1 METQGFSMAPWA
13 KNPPIMQEL
22 RVRSPDE
29 EVPLEEEM
37 AIHSN
42 IFAWEI
48 LWTEEP
54 GRLQS
59 TGHKESD
66 MTEQGT

>member
-1 METQGFSMAPWA
+1 MAPWA

-29 EVPLEEEM
+29 KVPLEEEM

-54 GRLQS
+54 GGFLGSCEPSSQGYKSQTRL
-59 TGHKESD
+59 TD
-66 MTEQGT
+66 

>member
-54 GRLQS
+54 GRL
-59 TGHKESD
+59 
-66 MTEQGT
+66 

>member
-1 METQGFSMAPWA
+1 MIIADIADNGNPGLLQGSL
-13 KNPPIMQEL
+13 QEL
-22 RVRSPDE
+22 RVRSPEGED
-29 EVPLEEEM
+29 PLKEEM

-54 GRLQS
+54 SRLQS
-59 TGHKESD
+59 MGLERVGYD
-66 MTEQGT
+66 